1 MRGESCRTGEWQL
14 FGLPS
19 LLVHDCST
27 CSLSSAGR
35 ASNTERSTLDKIRR
49 QLEACYCLGFV
60 LPVRHFTPVL
70 TCEGEGTSILKLRRV
85 RECFG
90 VCLHAGCSLLVPG
103 TGSAGDKGYGAEFA
117 VGTVV
122 EEVVFS

>member
-1 MRGESCRTGEWQL
+1 M
-14 FGLPS
+14 
-19 LLVHDCST
+19 
-27 CSLSSAGR
+27 
-35 ASNTERSTLDKIRR
+35 
-49 QLEACYCLGFV
+49 LEACCCLDFV

-90 VCLHAGCSLLVPG
+90 VCLHTGCSLLVPG
-103 TGSAGDKGYGAEFA
+103 TGSEGDKGYGAEFA

-122 EEVVFS
+122 EELVFS